1 MALEGRQPP
10 AFFRAAVPLD
20 WFEVIDLAGDKFQL
34 ISEMELNEA
43 AGFLDYLRRQ
53 RNEEKI
59 FLRWIAGPQ
68 YEMSLDEFKQ
78 KLTPLRIRSDEEILD
93 EVYAVFEKAGIK

>member
-1 MALEGRQPP
+1 M
-10 AFFRAAVPLD
+10 
-20 WFEVIDLAGDKFQL
+20 
-34 ISEMELNEA
+34 
-43 AGFLDYLRRQ
+43 DYLRRQ

-59 FLRWIAGPQ
+59 FQRWIAGPQ

-78 KLTPLRIRSDEEILD
+78 KLTPLKVRSDEEILD

>member
-1 MALEGRQPP
+1 M
-10 AFFRAAVPLD
+10 
-20 WFEVIDLAGDKFQL
+20 
-34 ISEMELNEA
+34 
-43 AGFLDYLRRQ
+43 DYLRRQ